1 MSQPK
6 DSHGYPEYG
15 HKDKE
20 YGHEDKNDVKKDI
33 EIDKD
38 LDLEV
43 RKEVDEKDIDVDID
57 LDKSFS
63 HKLEFVTTKNHSFN
77 LDIDKELELS
87 KWDVDVEVRAD
98 KIIQESEVLHD
109 KDVNDIDANKLI
121 DVDEW
126 SSVKMD
132 DVTADIKAIGKS
144 FNGDGNDGAMSVNQ
158 SNEMVDNDVVKDTTV
173 EFKNHQAP
181 DIKVGF
187 KYSEKEEDQKKDN
200 GKPLQKS
207 ADEAGASTALFAGL
221 SITAPDKAFQTAH
234 ADGGKSYAG
243 DGVHDASLDDAS
255 NGNLGDGALSGDAI
269 ATADAS
275 AFAKAFTAEII
286 AGGNQ
291 QANFATVKV
300 IGGNMGDKGDYNAQ
314 TNALAGDHDK
324 PEKKGDHHDRDD
336 WKHHGGDKDHGDG
349 DGFAIKNSYVQYDD
363 DLNDVDVSE
372 LINVE
377 PYAHMN
383 MDDVSLNVDAIANSF
398 NGAGNDWAFDVNQTN
413 DLVDNDYVA
422 NTKVSYHGGFWNGP
436 FQNVSAY
443 GGHSEAGSGIKG
455 LEGNIGSYNGGDGVI
470 SGSTAASADA
480 IANAEAFTANIVVS
494 ANLQVNNFTASV
506 IGGDSTIVDDMVS

>member
-6 DSHGYPEYG
+6 NSNGYPEYG
-15 HKDKE
+15 H
-20 YGHEDKNDVKKDI
+20 EDKDDVKKDI
-33 EIDKD
+33 EIYKD

-43 RKEVDEKDIDVDID
+43 RKKVDEKDIDVDID

-63 HKLEFVTTKNHSFN
+63 RKLEFVTTKNHSFN
-77 LDIDKELELS
+77 LDIDKEFELS
-87 KWDVDVEVRAD
+87 KWDVDVGVRAD

-158 SNEMVDNDVVKDTTV
+158 SNEMVDDDVVKDTKV
-173 EFKNHQAP
+173 EYKNHQAP
-181 DIKVGF
+181 DIEVSF
-187 KYSEKEEDQKKDN
+187 KYSEKEEDQKKGDN
-200 GKPLQKS
+200 GKPHTKG

-234 ADGGKSYAG
+234 AEGGTSYAG
-243 DGVHDASLDDAS
+243 DGVRNTSLDDAN

-300 IGGNMGDKGDYNAQ
+300 IGGSMGEKDDYNAQ

-324 PEKKGDHHDRDD
+324 PEKKGDHHDWDD
-336 WKHHGGDKDHGDG
+336 RKHHDGDKDHGDG
-349 DGFAIKNSYVQYDD
+349 DGFAIKDSYVQYDD

-377 PYAHMN
+377 PYAHLN

-413 DLVDNDYVA
+413 DLVDNDCVA
-422 NTKVSYHGGFWNGP
+422 NTQVSYHGGFWNGP

-455 LEGNIGSYNGGDGVI
+455 LDGNIGNGNGGDGMI
-470 SGSTAASADA
+470 SGATAASADA
-480 IANAEAFTANIVVS
+480 IANAEAFTANIVVG